1 MVTDKHI
8 KLIETARKYI
18 GTHHDIDG
26 NKLITKWLASVNR
39 DLYIRDPFNTEYTAY
54 CAAFVSQ
61 MLTEAGFNNKVYKSA
76 GSLEIW
82 NKTPKELRVQ
92 KAYKGCLFVWDFGGG
107 KGHIGFCDKELP
119 NDIML
124 TIEGN
129 TKNISIKNEP
139 NVSERDGG
147 WVYQRK
153 RTNLIT
159 KSGKISILGFIDPY
173 KI

>member
-8 KLIETARKYI
+8 KLMETARQYI
-18 GTHHDIDG
+18 GTHHDAKG
-26 NKLITKWLASVNR
+26 NKLIEKWLASVNR
-39 DLYIRDPFNTEYTAY
+39 DLYINDTEYTAY

-61 MLTEAGFNNKVYKSA
+61 MLAEADISNKVYKSA

-107 KGHIGFCDKELP
+107 KGHIGFCDTELP
-119 NDIML
+119 NNKML

-129 TKNISIKNEP
+129 TKNPNIKNEP

-147 WVYQRK
+147 WVYQRE

-159 KSGKISILGFIDPY
+159 KIGAINILGFIDPY
-173 KI
+173 KL